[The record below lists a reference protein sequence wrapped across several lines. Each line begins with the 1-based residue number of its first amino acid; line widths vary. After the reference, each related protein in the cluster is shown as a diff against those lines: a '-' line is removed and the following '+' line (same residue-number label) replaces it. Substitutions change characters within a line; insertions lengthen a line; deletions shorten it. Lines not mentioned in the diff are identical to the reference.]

1 MAPKR
6 SHKVMSTV
14 MTTRSKVVREIVQ
27 VAVVESAQKPTIG
40 DIDEEKL
47 EDTFIP
53 SGKKPL
59 RTIAVEDMSEQRNQ
73 SAQIPVLVDDK
84 SSEQENQSFPVQVE
98 GKSKE
103 ENQPVQPPV
112 ERKSEEENQGKS
124 PEENQAEVQVPEEE
138 KEKGPTTMTSEKQK
152 GPSKKEKGK
161 KKTKN
166 TQEGKGKGRK
176 RRRKAGGGE
185 EYRRY
190 VYRVLKQVHPE
201 LRVSSKAMTVLNN
214 MMQDMFERLAEEAAV
229 LSKYT
234 SRKTLSSREIQ
245 GAVRLVLPGELGKHA
260 IAEGSKAVTSFMSN
274 IAREPKRSS

>member
-73 SAQIPVLVDDK
+73 SAQIPVLMDDK

-112 ERKSEEENQGKS
+112 EKKSEEENQGKS

-166 TQEGKGKGRK
+166 TQEGEGKGRK

-185 EYRRY
+185 EYRRTCSRGWRRRQRCCLNTQAERRY
-190 VYRVLKQVHPE
+190 LQGRFKGQCGWYCPE
-201 LRVSSKAMTVLNN
+201 SLESMPLLRGP
-214 MMQDMFERLAEEAAV
+214 RL
-229 LSKYT
+229 
-234 SRKTLSSREIQ
+234 
-245 GAVRLVLPGELGKHA
+245 
-260 IAEGSKAVTSFMSN
+260 
-274 IAREPKRSS
+274 